1 MVLDLFI
8 DFFELLSIMFLTSR
22 VTAEPVLHH
31 AVHLSK
37 VRDLCKK
44 NPLGMLKNYKS
55 SAANDYKL
63 LSLESLYLKLQQC
76 TKSSKKNSSDNSG
89 SRFLQGRNV
98 SSSASTMTAPK
109 KTEIDNEI
117 GDFNFDDLETIEK
130 NLDAKEIEKNA
141 VDPTEKKT
149 ISKSIWASLTGGSK
163 AAKFKA

>member
-1 MVLDLFI
+1 
-8 DFFELLSIMFLTSR
+8 
-22 VTAEPVLHH
+22 
-31 AVHLSK
+31 
-37 VRDLCKK
+37 
-44 NPLGMLKNYKS
+44 MLKNYKS

-109 KTEIDNEI
+109 KAEIDNEI

-149 ISKSIWASLTGGSK
+149 ISKSIWASLTGGGK